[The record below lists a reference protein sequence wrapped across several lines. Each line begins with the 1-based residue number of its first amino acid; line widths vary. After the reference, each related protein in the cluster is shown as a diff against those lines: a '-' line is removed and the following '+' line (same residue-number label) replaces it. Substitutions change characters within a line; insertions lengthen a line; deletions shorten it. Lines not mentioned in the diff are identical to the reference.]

1 MAQKRLADQQRNRVE
16 EKQRRGVAA
25 KKGSSAAEQQR
36 SRAEHKKRR
45 REIMQRSAPTFRER
59 GRAAEKRGQQ
69 RRRSQGGTRERW
81 KLGTLRVVNP
91 FQVECGPRCRGL
103 LMDPRTQVMKKH
115 CFKCVTSNKAHVLA
129 KQLRLSIGI
138 LFRDEVPDFSNWI
151 AKLLIQKVWVEP
163 RSMEKA
169 FAWAVFAGDDRLLR
183 SCRDE
188 L

>member
-1 MAQKRLADQQRNRVE
+1 MQIRGSKNPMVQSQKGWISQKRFGSYDGGMAQKRLAEQQRNRVE

-91 FQVECGPRCRGL
+91 FQVERGL
-103 LMDPRTQVMKKH
+103 R
-115 CFKCVTSNKAHVLA
+115 F
-129 KQLRLSIGI
+129 
-138 LFRDEVPDFSNWI
+138 
-151 AKLLIQKVWVEP
+151 
-163 RSMEKA
+163 
-169 FAWAVFAGDDRLLR
+169 GD
-183 SCRDE
+183 
-188 L
+188 

>member
-1 MAQKRLADQQRNRVE
+1 MAAPGAETTASKPCSMQTHHSTATSCGNKSEKPTTTSVHPSRSRSSKSRHPQPQHHQQDSTGKNGLTDRPGWISQKRFGSYDGGMAQKRLAEQQRNRVE

-45 REIMQRSAPTFRER
+45 REIMQRSAPTPRER

-91 FQVECGPRCRGL
+91 FQVERGLRCRGL
-103 LMDPRTQVMKKH
+103 
-115 CFKCVTSNKAHVLA
+115 
-129 KQLRLSIGI
+129 
-138 LFRDEVPDFSNWI
+138 
-151 AKLLIQKVWVEP
+151 
-163 RSMEKA
+163 
-169 FAWAVFAGDDRLLR
+169 
-183 SCRDE
+183 
-188 L
+188 